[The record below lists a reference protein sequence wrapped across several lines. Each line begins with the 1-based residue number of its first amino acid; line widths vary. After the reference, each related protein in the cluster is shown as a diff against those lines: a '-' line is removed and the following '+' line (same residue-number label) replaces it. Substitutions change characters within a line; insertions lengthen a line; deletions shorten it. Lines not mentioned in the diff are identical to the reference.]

1 MLDEPPVDYYQV
13 TVFVVGTV
21 CLVFPRRTL
30 PGLLSFLTWWSF
42 CSEIFF
48 FSNFLDA
55 TSWPSW
61 AQITVPVA
69 AGLLGASL
77 LLCAIKLPS
86 CLLSCLPGATLVAYC
101 VYSILLSLMV
111 PFSGFIFTGRAPDYT
126 VAESY
131 WFWIWFV
138 VALLFRVAL
147 WFLIPRVSCKH
158 ESDEGD

>member
-30 PGLLSFLTWWSF
+30 P
-42 CSEIFF
+42 
-48 FSNFLDA
+48 DH
-55 TSWPSW
+55 
-61 AQITVPVA
+61 
-69 AGLLGASL
+69 
-77 LLCAIKLPS
+77 
-86 CLLSCLPGATLVAYC
+86 
-101 VYSILLSLMV
+101 
-111 PFSGFIFTGRAPDYT
+111 GRAPDYT